1 MIYEKEW
8 GNPNYKFLSYDVDN
22 LNWNMHYHESFE
34 ICFIINGEINII
46 IDTDCYNLKQNDS
59 VIIFPRQLHSYETAQ
74 RHTRN
79 FQPGYKKQI
88 FPARS
93 STFPYTI
100 HCWSGF
106 TANASPFTH
115 SFDGKFFTS
124 SSESGRFEQ

>member
-88 FPARS
+88 CLLTYLLICLWPDCILLS
-93 STFPYTI
+93 V
-100 HCWSGF
+100 
-106 TANASPFTH
+106 ANNFKILRAVNPLP
-115 SFDGKFFTS
+115 
-124 SSESGRFEQ
+124 